1 MQYLVIDASLNG
13 TGIRDEYEGNYIDPS
28 SLGINSDLLD
38 RINSWLLKYEAEH
51 YKGYMN
57 NSLIEEL
64 DNEGKELAIQ
74 IKKELKNVKIAYYS
88 DAKMDKTIIY

>member
-1 MQYLVIDASLNG
+1 
-13 TGIRDEYEGNYIDPS
+13 
-28 SLGINSDLLD
+28 
-38 RINSWLLKYEAEH
+38 
-51 YKGYMN
+51 MN